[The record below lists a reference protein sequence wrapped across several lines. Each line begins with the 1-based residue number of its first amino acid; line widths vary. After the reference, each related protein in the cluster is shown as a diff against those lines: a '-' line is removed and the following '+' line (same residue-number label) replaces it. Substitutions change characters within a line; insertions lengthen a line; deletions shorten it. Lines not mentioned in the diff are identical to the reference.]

1 MTHHVSTPLLFD
13 YATGALPEG
22 PALAVSTHVSYCG
35 ECLAALGRL
44 EAVGGAVLQTLEPAT
59 VDSDLLSRTLAQID
73 EADMDMRAAEPE
85 DETRG
90 LLPPVLRPYL
100 ATALNGI
107 RWRFAARHVREVRL
121 PLANT
126 AHRASLLRVAAG
138 RPVPQHTH
146 RGVEYTVV
154 LSGGFTDRGQV
165 YRIGDFSVADPSVE
179 HRPVAMAD
187 AECLCLAVLDAPV
200 LPTGRIGR
208 LIAPFLR

>member
-1 MTHHVSTPLLFD
+1 MTHHVPTPLLFD
-13 YATGALPEG
+13 FATGALPEG
-22 PALAVSTHVSYCG
+22 PALAVTTHLSYCG
-35 ECLAALGRL
+35 ECHAALLRL
-44 EAVGGAVLQTLEPAT
+44 EEVGGALLQTLEPAA
-59 VDSDLLSRTLAQID
+59 VDSDLLSHTLARLD
-73 EADMDMRAAEPE
+73 ESDMDASVAEPE
-85 DETRG
+85 GETRG

-100 ATALNGI
+100 ATTLNGA
-107 RWRFAARHVREVRL
+107 RWRFAARHVREARL

-138 RPVPQHTH
+138 RSVPQHTH

-154 LSGGFTDRGQV
+154 LSGGFTDRGQA
-165 YRIGDFSVADPSVE
+165 YRMGDFCVADPSVE

-208 LIAPFLR
+208 LISPFLR

>member
-1 MTHHVSTPLLFD
+1 MTHHVPTPLLFD

-22 PALAVSTHVSYCG
+22 PALAVATHVSYCG
-35 ECLAALGRL
+35 ECLAALDRL
-44 EAVGGAVLQTLEPAT
+44 EAVGGAVLQTLEPVA
-59 VDSDLLSRTLAQID
+59 VDSDLLSRTLARLD
-73 EADMDMRAAEPE
+73 DSDADVRLAEPE
-85 DETRG
+85 GETRG
-90 LLPPVLRPYL
+90 LLPPALRPYL
-100 ATALNGI
+100 ATTLNGA
-107 RWRFAARHVREVRL
+107 RWRFAALHVREARL

-126 AHRASLLRVAAG
+126 QHRASLLRVAAG

-154 LSGGFTDRGQV
+154 LSGGFTDRGES
-165 YRIGDFSVADPSVE
+165 YRMGDFCVADPSVE

>member
-1 MTHHVSTPLLFD
+1 MTHHVPSSLLFD

-22 PALAVSTHVSYCG
+22 PALAVATHLSYCG
-35 ECLAALGRL
+35 ECHAALTRL
-44 EAVGGAVLQTLEPAT
+44 EEVGGAVLQTLEPAT
-59 VDSDLLSRTLAQID
+59 VDPELLTRTLTRLD
-73 EADMDMRAAEPE
+73 EGDTDTRTAEPE
-85 DETRG
+85 GETRG

-100 ATALNGI
+100 ATTLNGV
-107 RWRFAARHVREVRL
+107 RWRFAARHVRETRL
-121 PLANT
+121 PLT
-126 AHRASLLRVAAG
+126 DTSHRASLLRVAAG

-154 LSGGFTDRGQV
+154 LSGGFTDRGQA
-165 YRIGDFSVADPSVE
+165 YRMGDFCVADPSVE

>member
-1 MTHHVSTPLLFD
+1 MTHHVPSALLFD

-22 PALAVSTHVSYCG
+22 PALAVSTHLSYCG

-44 EAVGGAVLQTLEPAT
+44 EEVGGAVLETLEPVA
-59 VDSDLLSRTLAQID
+59 VDSDLLSRTLARLD
-73 EADMDMRAAEPE
+73 DGDADARAAKPE
-85 DETRG
+85 SAARG

-100 ATALNGI
+100 ATTLTDA
-107 RWRFAARHVREVRL
+107 RWRFVARHVREARL
-121 PLANT
+121 PLAHK

-138 RPVPQHTH
+138 RPVPLHTH
-146 RGVEYTVV
+146 RGVEYTVA
-154 LSGGFTDRGQV
+154 LSGGFVDRGQA
-165 YRIGDFSVADPSVE
+165 YRMGDFCVADPSVE
-179 HRPVAMAD
+179 HRPVAMDD